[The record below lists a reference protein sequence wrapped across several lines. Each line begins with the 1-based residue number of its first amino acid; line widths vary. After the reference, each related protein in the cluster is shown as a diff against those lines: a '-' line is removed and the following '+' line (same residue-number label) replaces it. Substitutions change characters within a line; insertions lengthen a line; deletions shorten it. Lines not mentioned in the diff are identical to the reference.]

1 VLAEIETAATPRFS
15 ARCGK
20 AVEAAILFHTVAAD
34 PEPDLVLRR
43 SMLVPAGMVWVCWP
57 KTAAKAGTD
66 ITEHTV
72 RRLEL
77 PMGFVEIRVRG
88 QRGLVRPET
97 GDPQPIAVKRPYG
110 VRP

>member
-1 VLAEIETAATPRFS
+1 M
-15 ARCGK
+15 
-20 AVEAAILFHTVAAD
+20 FHTAD
-34 PEPDLVLRR
+34 PESDLVLRR
-43 SMLVPAGMVWVCWP
+43 SMLVPAG
-57 KTAAKAGTD
+57 

-77 PMGFVEIRVRG
+77 PMGFVEIKVRG

-110 VRP
+110 VRPLCSCREWSE

>member
-1 VLAEIETAATPRFS
+1 MLTEIETAATPRFS

-20 AVEAAILFHTVAAD
+20 AVEAAILFHTAD

-43 SMLVPAGMVWVCWP
+43 SMLVPAG
-57 KTAAKAGTD
+57 

-77 PMGFVEIRVRG
+77 PMGFVEIKVRG

-110 VRP
+110 VRPLCSCTEWSE